1 MKKLIWIIVII
12 VFLNKI
18 NMVFGSEEKTFCKC
32 WEAGYKRGWCA
43 EKVNCIFDT
52 IVPICPIPEI
62 NLTTYKDG
70 FDRGFKQSLKDRK

>member
-18 NMVFGSEEKTFCKC
+18 NMVFGKTYCDG
-32 WEAGYKRGWCA
+32 WDEGYRRGWCSQR
-43 EKVNCIFDT
+43 VNCIFDT
-52 IVPICPIPEI
+52 VVPVCPVPEV

-70 FDRGFKQSLKDRK
+70 FDRGFEQALKDRK